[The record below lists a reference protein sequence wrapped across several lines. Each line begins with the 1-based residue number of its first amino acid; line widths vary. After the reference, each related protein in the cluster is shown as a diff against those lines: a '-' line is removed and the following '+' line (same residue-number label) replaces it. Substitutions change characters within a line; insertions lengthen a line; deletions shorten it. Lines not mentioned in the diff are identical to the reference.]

1 MKRDID
7 HDNRTNSA
15 GVWAS
20 GGSEERAWKRV
31 ASGCY
36 PVRCRGD
43 GVSARAR
50 VPVASMIVR
59 PRIRGFICTTAHPTG
74 CAAGV
79 RAQIARAAP
88 LDAGPSKALVLGASG
103 GYGLASRIV
112 AAFGGGADTL
122 GVSLEKAP
130 TERRTATAGWY
141 NNAAFEAAAAER
153 GLYAKTL
160 DGDAFSDE
168 MKSRAI
174 EEIGADL
181 GQIDLLVYSLA
192 APLRRHPRTGET
204 FRSSIKPLGEAF
216 HVKTLNQATGEV
228 HEVDLEPA
236 TAEETAA
243 TVAVM
248 GGEDWEYWIEALHD
262 AKLLAPGFRTV
273 AYTYI
278 GSELTWPIYWQAT
291 LGKAKED
298 LDRAAVALRA
308 RLAPLDGDARVAVLK
323 AVVTQASSAIPVV
336 PLYLSLL
343 FRVMKDAGNHEDCLA
358 HIDRLFRTGLYPD
371 REAGLDEVGRLRM
384 DDFELSQPVQEE
396 VVRRWPLVATDNLHE
411 LGDLEGVRND
421 FLGIFGF
428 GVDGVDYEADVD
440 PLLGRG

>member
-1 MKRDID
+1 
-7 HDNRTNSA
+7 
-15 GVWAS
+15 
-20 GGSEERAWKRV
+20 
-31 ASGCY
+31 
-36 PVRCRGD
+36 
-43 GVSARAR
+43 
-50 VPVASMIVR
+50 MIVR

-112 AAFGGGADTL
+112 AAFGGGAATL

-153 GLYAKTL
+153 GVYAKTL

-168 MKSRAI
+168 MKARAI
-174 EEIGADL
+174 EEIGANL

-298 LDRAAVALRA
+298 LDRAAVALRE

-371 REAGLDEVGRLRM
+371 RDAGLDEVGRLRM
-384 DDFELSQPVQEE
+384 DDFELSQPIQEE